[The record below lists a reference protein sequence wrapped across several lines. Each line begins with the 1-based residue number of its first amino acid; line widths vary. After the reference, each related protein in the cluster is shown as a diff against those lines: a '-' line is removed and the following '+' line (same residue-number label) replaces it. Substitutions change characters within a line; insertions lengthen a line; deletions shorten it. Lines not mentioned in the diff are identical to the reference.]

1 MANST
6 KYLFGLIVLF
16 SLNSCVSIK
25 FKKEKTGTEKY
36 LETVN
41 ENLGI
46 PEETLFYVSSESS
59 EDFLDHLRPSL
70 IAFVKGNQSTSID
83 DITGKDKNGNP
94 VPVNSCD
101 FTEAE
106 VNKQYIE
113 KFFDTDKS
121 YQGIVLKNIK
131 SKQQFSFPK
140 DQIVAVVLYSKKL
153 NPQIDPYV
161 SYLKKLKKEEGIPY
175 IFVTMDL
182 EDLKDIPDIWQNT
195 IF

>member
-6 KYLFGLIVLF
+6 KYLLGFIVLF

-25 FKKEKTGTEKY
+25 FNKEKTGLEKY
-36 LETVN
+36 LETVS
-41 ENLGI
+41 ENVGI
-46 PEETLFYVSSESS
+46 PEKTLFYVSSESS
-59 EDFLDHLRPSL
+59 KNFLDHLRPSI

-83 DITGKDKNGNP
+83 RITGEDKNGNP

-101 FTEAE
+101 LTETDID
-106 VNKQYIE
+106 KSYIE
-113 KFFDTDKS
+113 KFLNTDKS
-121 YQGIVLKNIK
+121 YKGIVLKNIK
-131 SKQQFSFPK
+131 SKKKFSFPK

-153 NPQIDPYV
+153 NYQIDPYV
-161 SYLKKLKKEEGIPY
+161 SYLKKLKKEDGIPY